1 MRKRE
6 VMKTAVERIAYEEGY
21 QDGVDSM
28 FSHWCALR
36 SKNAEYAAEIHRLRE
51 ALAEKLSVN

>member
-21 QDGVDSM
+21 QDGVNSM
-28 FSHWCALR
+28 FTHWCDLR
-36 SKNAEYAAEIHRLRE
+36 SQNQQYKVEIARLKE
-51 ALAEKLSVN
+51 ILEEKVFG